1 MPRHRTWLSAVVG
14 LGVGLAG
21 VAGGCA
27 DSKSSGST
35 SPAAGVSTT
44 TAVPIP
50 IGKAPVLIEQI
61 RPAIAAVEKAL
72 GGPQRFFEVNATPTL
87 VNVYVAESNA
97 TQAVAYVFMTGALQA
112 PAAPQAASGP
122 TFGAADLTFDETR
135 AMATVVGS
143 LPKSTFRLFSVVGV
157 QDGGVSYLVTVDSP
171 LGGEFEV
178 TIGPTG
184 KILGT
189 NQQLIP
195 DTAVP
200 AP

>member
-1 MPRHRTWLSAVVG
+1 LARNARWYTAVVG
-14 LGVGLAG
+14 LGVVLAV

-35 SPAAGVSTT
+35 SPAGGISTT
-44 TAVPIP
+44 TAALIP
-50 IGKAPVLIEQI
+50 VGKAPVLIEQI

-72 GGPQRFFEVNATPTL
+72 GGPQRYFEVNATPTL

-97 TQAVAYVFMTGALQA
+97 TRAVAYVFMTGTLQA
-112 PAAPQAASGP
+112 PAAPQGAGGP

-135 AMATVVGS
+135 VMATVVGS
-143 LPKSTFRLFSVVGV
+143 LPNSTFRLFSAVGV
-157 QDGGVSYLVTVDSP
+157 QHGGVSYVVTVDSA
-171 LGGEFEV
+171 LGGELEI
-178 TIGPTG
+178 TLGPTG
-184 KILGT
+184 IILGT